1 MVQRLLTVML
11 IANKLAIDMEWNIP
25 FDYGSILRKIFY
37 LDNGQEMKA
46 ETMIKKEEKFEMYNF
61 YKDDNIIVLTMDLT
75 NYYGTQYEFM
85 AIMPKKKNLNVF
97 IENVSEEQVNQINK
111 KLKLASD
118 ERGGINIEIPKFK
131 FNYDLKL
138 KQDLIDLGIKYAFDL
153 KNADFSNIL
162 NLNDIFIAD
171 ALHRADIA
179 FKEDGVKVAALTI
192 MEVMNLSTEP
202 DEEAI
207 LVDIIINKLFMFI
220 IRDKNTKDI
229 WFTGRVYET
238 NLW

>member
-1 MVQRLLTVML
+1 M
-11 IANKLAIDMEWNIP
+11 
-25 FDYGSILRKIFY
+25 
-37 LDNGQEMKA
+37 
-46 ETMIKKEEKFEMYNF
+46 
-61 YKDDNIIVLTMDLT
+61 
-75 NYYGTQYEFM
+75 
-85 AIMPKKKNLNVF
+85 
-97 IENVSEEQVNQINK
+97 
-111 KLKLASD
+111 
-118 ERGGINIEIPKFK
+118 
-131 FNYDLKL
+131 
-138 KQDLIDLGIKYAFDL
+138 
-153 KNADFSNIL
+153 